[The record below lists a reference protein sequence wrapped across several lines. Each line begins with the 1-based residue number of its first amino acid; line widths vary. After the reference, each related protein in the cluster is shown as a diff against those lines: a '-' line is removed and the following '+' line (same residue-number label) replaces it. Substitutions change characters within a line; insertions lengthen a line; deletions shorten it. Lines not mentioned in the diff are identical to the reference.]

1 MLAAA
6 KARAPRP
13 NCKRTPR
20 YLSSAMLTWAGRK
33 IGGMNLARA
42 RGPMLPENGRMWSAT
57 MANALA
63 GIARLLGVLLLLAS
77 PACGQGPCSLDF
89 PHDANPTPVVDA
101 DICNFHQVDADLYR
115 GGRPRQSAYAKL
127 VELGIR
133 TIINLEEPEY
143 AQREKATLDALN
155 ATLKP
160 AQRIDLISF
169 PIDQMEIAITGVSHD
184 RLAELF
190 QQMQAAQKPIF
201 LHCYHG
207 KDRTG
212 AIVAIYRMRRREKP
226 YDEAYEEAR
235 HYQFSRRD
243 LGLRRTIDRYESA
256 KKLQSLPRP

>member
-1 MLAAA
+1 
-6 KARAPRP
+6 
-13 NCKRTPR
+13 
-20 YLSSAMLTWAGRK
+20 
-33 IGGMNLARA
+33 
-42 RGPMLPENGRMWSAT
+42 

-63 GIARLLGVLLLLAS
+63 GIARLLGVWLLLAW
-77 PACGQGPCSLDF
+77 PAVGQGPCSLDF
-89 PHDANPTPVVDA
+89 PHDANPTPIVDA

-115 GGRPRQSAYAKL
+115 GGRPQPSAYAKL

-143 AQREKATLDALN
+143 AEREKSVLDELN

-160 AQRIDLISF
+160 EQRINLISF
-169 PIDQMEIAITGVSHD
+169 PIGLKEIAVAGVPD
-184 RLAELF
+184 ERVKELF

-212 AIVAIYRMRRREKP
+212 AIVAIYRMRRREKS
-226 YDEAYEEAR
+226 YDEAYEEAH
-235 HYQFSRRD
+235 HYRFNRSEF
-243 LGLRRTIDRYESA
+243 GLRRTIDRYESA